1 MKTINLKQLYYPLY
15 AEDTFLEVED
25 EIADAIME
33 EHRIDENTR
42 RKLWMHTYSLDES
55 PGLEYHFLEQAS
67 SSEEILLQRASDQY
81 QEFLLSRLDEAL
93 ATLTPTQ
100 IRRLNARFVE
110 GRKFREIAEAE
121 GIDTSIAHHSVRD
134 AVLKLQKYFI
144 KHGWMKPPKEK
155 SICTKISPPKR
166 QRKKQNKKKS

>member
-1 MKTINLKQLYYPLY
+1 MKIINLKQLYYPLY
-15 AEDTFLEVED
+15 EEDTFVEVED

-33 EHRIDENTR
+33 EHRIDENSR
-42 RKLWMHTYSLDES
+42 RKLWAHTYSLDES

-67 SSEEILLQRASDQY
+67 SSEDILLQRGSDQY

-100 IRRLNARFVE
+100 IRRVNARFV
-110 GRKFREIAEAE
+110 GGQKYREIAQAE

-134 AVLKLQKYFI
+134 AIRRLQKYFI
-144 KHGWMKPPKEK
+144 KHGWMEPLKEK
-155 SICTKISPPKR
+155 SICTKTSSPK
-166 QRKKQNKKKS
+166 QRRRKQNEKKS

>member
-1 MKTINLKQLYYPLY
+1 MKTINLKHLYYPLY
-15 AEDTFLEVED
+15 AEDTFLEVEA

-33 EHRIDENTR
+33 EHRIDENSR
-42 RKLWMHTYSLDES
+42 RKLWAHTYSLDES

-134 AVLKLQKYFI
+134 AIRRLQRYYVG
-144 KHGWMKPPKEK
+144 HGFMEAAALEK
-155 SICTKISPPKR
+155 
-166 QRKKQNKKKS
+166 Q

>member
-42 RKLWMHTYSLDES
+42 RKLWAHTYSLDES

-67 SSEEILLQRASDQY
+67 SPEEILFQRASDQY

-93 ATLTPTQ
+93 ATLTSTQ

-144 KHGWMKPPKEK
+144 KHGWMKPPK
-155 SICTKISPPKR
+155 
-166 QRKKQNKKKS
+166 

>member
-1 MKTINLKQLYYPLY
+1 MKTINLKQLYYPFY
-15 AEDTFLEVED
+15 EKDTFVEVED

-33 EHRIDENTR
+33 EHRIDENSR
-42 RKLWMHTYSLDES
+42 RKLWNHTYSLDES

-67 SSEEILLQRASDQY
+67 SPEEILLQRASDEY

-121 GIDTSIAHHSVRD
+121 GIDHSVRD

-166 QRKKQNKKKS
+166 QRKKQNKKKL

>member
-1 MKTINLKQLYYPLY
+1 MN
-15 AEDTFLEVED
+15 FLTGPT
-25 EIADAIME
+25 AKPRTCPM
-33 EHRIDENTR
+33 
-42 RKLWMHTYSLDES
+42 
-55 PGLEYHFLEQAS
+55 S
-67 SSEEILLQRASDQY
+67 SGGIGMV
-81 QEFLLSRLDEAL
+81 SRLDEAL

-100 IRRLNARFVE
+100 IRRLNARFGE
-110 GRKFREIAEAE
+110 GKKFREIAEAE

-166 QRKKQNKKKS
+166 QRKKQNKKKL

>member
-33 EHRIDENTR
+33 EH
-42 RKLWMHTYSLDES
+42 TYSLDES

-67 SSEEILLQRASDQY
+67 SPEEILFQRASDQY

-93 ATLTPTQ
+93 ATLTSTQ